1 MNKESFHG
9 LKLIAHCGGGAY
21 GDVYYCEDISGKK
34 MAVKIISK
42 KKIGDSWERELDGV
56 INYRPI
62 TESAPDL
69 LQIFHVAEDEETFFY
84 TMEPADSVSETE
96 YIPDTLAYRLQ
107 SGAMPQTD
115 LFRILSGIFKGIKLI
130 HDAGFTHRDIKPD
143 NILFVKGVPKLA
155 DIGLLSSLANSMTI
169 LRGTWEFLPP
179 EKRGADASDSTDRLT
194 RQRNDLYA
202 FGKVIYCAVTGMDA
216 GEYPATPADMPLSL
230 PLKYFLRLSFELC
243 DKEPVRRLNS
253 IDKLEQEFAI
263 IERKLLYGE
272 TFRDKLAYAAKS
284 FAMGIKAAVF
294 TIGRFLKRYW
304 YLVFLFI
311 LLGGGVAYW
320 IWKPEPEIDL
330 ADIKTKPFY
339 SQHSKLSMTIP
350 AQWEV
355 LSEKTIKNLLAERT
369 DFSEQEKKM
378 LAMLN
383 EFSKHG
389 FDFIFCNA
397 TDKFFNNVTV
407 QKMPLPGKEYLD
419 RSDDELRF
427 HVKQLFQGELGMP
440 AEIYEIKRM
449 TVNGKVCIFIDLSH
463 DPAKNRINN
472 YIFPFEN
479 HCITIGLVGVPA
491 EFDRLKKEFEA
502 VLKTLKFESKPPA

>member
-1 MNKESFHG
+1 MDKESFHG
-9 LKLIAHCGGGAY
+9 LKLIKHCGGGAY
-21 GDVYYCEDISGKK
+21 GDVYYCEDISGRK

-42 KKIGDSWERELDGV
+42 KKFGGDWKRELEGV
-56 INYRPI
+56 INYRQI
-62 TESAPDL
+62 TENAPDL

-96 YIPDTLAYRLQ
+96 YIPDTLATRLQ
-107 SGAMPQTD
+107 AGALPQTD

-202 FGKVIYCAVTGMDA
+202 FGKVIYCAVTGMDPC
-216 GEYPATPADMPLSL
+216 EYPETTADMPLSL

-243 DKEPVRRLNS
+243 NKEPVRRLNS

-311 LLGGGVAYW
+311 LLGGGAAYW

-330 ADIKTKPFY
+330 AEIKTKPFR

-355 LSEKTIKNLLAERT
+355 LTDNTLGKELFKGLDPNKERDRKILAFGKALIK
-369 DFSEQEKKM
+369 Q
-378 LAMLN
+378 
-383 EFSKHG
+383 G
-389 FDFIFCNA
+389 IDFICLGYHEDLIDAVLIQKLGEPEENL
-397 TDKFFNNVTV
+397 FNMPIDEMRFRMKQNL
-407 QKMPLPGKEYLD
+407 QK
-419 RSDDELRF
+419 RF
-427 HVKQLFQGELGMP
+427 GVALSV
-440 AEIYEIKRM
+440 YEIKAM
-449 TVNGKVCIFIDLSH
+449 AVNGYNAIFVDYSNQPEIRSNSYLFKFANRWNLITLSCRTETF
-463 DPAKNRINN
+463 AQ
-472 YIFPFEN
+472 
-479 HCITIGLVGVPA
+479 C
-491 EFDRLKKEFEA
+491 KKEFET
-502 VLKTLKFESKPPA
+502 VLRTLKFEK